1 MDLVVLIIVS
11 VLLSLIS
18 YGYLLYDAADGN
30 KDKDKLLSLIKK
42 NIKTL
47 LYNLLFMAVMIA
59 LSVVLVKVYTINT
72 LIDNLKVITLLA
84 VLVTVAMTDIRRQI
98 IPNKVILVALV
109 IRVGYAVAEFITL
122 GQGYFTILKSDLWS
136 LMFPLVMFFMGA
148 LVMKNS
154 IGMGDIK
161 LVLIMGLY
169 QGITGVISSLF
180 FSLLATFFVAVA
192 MLITRKKSK
201 KDSIAFAPSVLFGT
215 AVSMF
220 MTGI

>member
-136 LMFPLVMFFMGA
+136 LMFPLVMFVMGA

-169 QGITGVISSLF
+169 QGLTGVISSLF